1 MAHLRVM
8 AGLSQRGLA
17 KHAGVGYQTI
27 RRIEGGENAGHLQL
41 LTVQKIATALD
52 VSLTDLINEST
63 AQPAPIENAI
73 PLNLGD
79 YKLLKN
85 IEQGQKTTSTLT
97 NEQRRIHLPRLV
109 KAGLVTV
116 NGASIKL
123 SPAAKTGLNPQSL
136 HR

>member
-27 RRIEGGENAGHLQL
+27 RRIEAGENAGHLQL

-52 VSLTDLINEST
+52 VSLADLINEST

-73 PLNLGD
+73 PLNFGD

-97 NEQRRIHLPRLV
+97 NEQRRMNLPRLV
-109 KAGLVTV
+109 ESGLVTV
-116 NGASIKL
+116 NGASIEL
-123 SPAAKTGLNPQSL
+123 SPAAKTGLNHQRLP
-136 HR
+136 R